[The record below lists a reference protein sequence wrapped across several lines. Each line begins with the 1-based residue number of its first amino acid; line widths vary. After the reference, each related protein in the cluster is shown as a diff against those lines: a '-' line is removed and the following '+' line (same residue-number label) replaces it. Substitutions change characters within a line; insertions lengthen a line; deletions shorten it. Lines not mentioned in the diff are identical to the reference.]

1 MHQNILKTFLFALL
15 TISLS
20 SFAQNNTSSSQN
32 TPLDPSFYE
41 GLEWR
46 NIGPNRG
53 GRSLGSARSHGR
65 PNEYYY
71 GANRGGLWKS
81 TDGGNEWKAVTDG
94 QVTSSSVGAVAIAET
109 NPDVVY
115 IGMGEVQLR
124 GSITQGDGVYKTVDG
139 GKTWKEIGQSPNT
152 GWYEWDSLPHIS
164 SNECLIRISDSN
176 DKLITDTSDNVFSIS
191 KCRSKLKA
199 DLNGDCNV
207 DILDFAI
214 LADYWL
220 K

>member
-20 SFAQNNTSSSQN
+20 SFSQNNTIHLHKAP
-32 TPLDPSFYE
+32 PLDPSFYE

-53 GRSLGSARSHGR
+53 GRSLGSAGSPGR
-65 PNEYYY
+65 PNEYYF
-71 GANRGGLWKS
+71 GATGGGLWKT

-109 NPDVVY
+109 NPDIVY

-139 GKTWKEIGQSPNT
+139 GKTWRHLGLKETQAVARIQNSPNQPGHRLCGRPWT
-152 GWYEWDSLPHIS
+152 SLW
-164 SNECLIRISDSN
+164 RQ
-176 DKLITDTSDNVFSIS
+176 
-191 KCRSKLKA
+191 
-199 DLNGDCNV
+199 
-207 DILDFAI
+207 
-214 LADYWL
+214 
-220 K
+220 